1 MIAQA
6 RDQVWGPEGVNEHH
20 QATIIAKTFRGMLG
34 RRIVRKRRFE
44 YHTRLAIRIQAVIR
58 GRMCVC
64 CTLLLRCCCARVFF
78 SNPLPTMACPLPRA
92 RRKAAFLRFLK
103 RQAACTL
110 MQQAARRFL
119 ARKIAKRRRQQNWA
133 KNALFLQRQARKI
146 LARRYVRLRKQKFA
160 RIREDAGVIAR
171 LARHSRMVMEELNSL
186 SLGVEKAFMVAIRHM
201 PDS

>member
-1 MIAQA
+1 
-6 RDQVWGPEGVNEHH
+6 
-20 QATIIAKTFRGMLG
+20 
-34 RRIVRKRRFE
+34 
-44 YHTRLAIRIQAVIR
+44 
-58 GRMCVC
+58 
-64 CTLLLRCCCARVFF
+64 
-78 SNPLPTMACPLPRA
+78 
-92 RRKAAFLRFLK
+92 
-103 RQAACTL
+103 